1 MDIKDST
8 FYYYKKNIV
17 NIHVANSLCTG
28 PITSLEY
35 SCKNSF
41 GCIYMHFKVFDAR
54 F

>member
-1 MDIKDST
+1 MDIKDFT

-17 NIHVANSLCTG
+17 NIYVVNFLCIG
-28 PITSLEY
+28 LIIFLEY

-41 GCIYMHFKVFDAR
+41 GCIYMYFKVFDVR